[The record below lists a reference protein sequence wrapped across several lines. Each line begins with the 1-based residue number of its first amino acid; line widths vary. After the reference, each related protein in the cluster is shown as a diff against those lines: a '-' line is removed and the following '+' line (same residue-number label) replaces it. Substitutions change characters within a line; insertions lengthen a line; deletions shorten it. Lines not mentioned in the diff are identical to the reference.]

1 MARKQTAWKTKGM
14 NRDLSVS
21 AFNPEFAFDNRN
33 LRLATNEGNT
43 TMSWVN
49 ERGTLKLD
57 LSINIEPWKT
67 VGYTVVKE
75 WDKSIDLVDGY
86 GKPIKKD
93 GVQVKE
99 SIKVSPIE
107 GIPIGTAV
115 LNSNLVVFTTLNTK
129 EESFTANY
137 SDTNPIY
144 DCIYVF
150 AYTGGLAMEGKLIY
164 KGNLNFST
172 SNPLETLVSY
182 EAEHIQKVYWTDGR
196 NQPRLINIADI
207 DHYERWNHVDS
218 DGPHYATEVDT
229 YFDFVPTIDFT
240 PTTEEESTS
249 ITVERST
256 GGGLFAPGVI
266 QYCFA
271 YINKYGQESN
281 IVAVSPLYY
290 LSFEDR
296 GASPEEKVTCSFHI
310 SVFNLDANFDA
321 VRIYSIQR
329 TSLNLEPIVRQFKD
343 IRIDE
348 SLEAHYTDNGTEGVS
363 MDPTELLYIG
373 GKEISAL
380 TMTDKDQTL
389 FIGNFTQKDASMA
402 ELQKR
407 FDILRNSNAVKIAF
421 DRTASIKSYEP
432 SSGKGLYSYESQL
445 GKSQEEISTFKGG
458 EWYRFGFQLQKKTG
472 EWTEPVF
479 LKDVQNTLYPGVDAY
494 GNPAL
499 PYARWSLVSSYFDR
513 SKFKRIRP
521 VVVYPNIVQRSVL
534 CQGVLNPTVVNDIDA
549 KNSSPDA
556 QASWFFRPYVKF
568 PGEEEPPSNSNPRTF
583 GRKLIPRGSWLQY
596 AHGAYLVASGN
607 PTNESE
613 ETIQKRV
620 EIQGAVGNLELEDG
634 DNKDYSNASFH
645 IDQTI
650 VTLNSPDIEFDTDV
664 QNCHPENLKLRIV
677 GVIPITSS
685 ASAHDITTSTPMLEA
700 LYNCELNDVSDF
712 FNINKPF
719 GSGEVQLNISYINSK
734 YAGNR
739 LVADYLWNDV
749 LVRKSNSENGISNVS
764 TYFTLNDYMVY
775 PWHKNGSLNNDSRK
789 NDEASSVLKTKKE
802 STIMFS
808 KDSQYQFDFDRAPNY
823 LTIEEANTQIHLTEN
838 DHVYNI
844 RLKRKVDGESVA
856 INYYPNI
863 DKVLYNEKVQKHLI
877 REDESSENTYGA
889 IWESSTFS
897 EIMKGINDQYGW
909 SDWKDSANRES
920 LREIVNTVVS
930 MKYKS
935 TSHAVIAL
943 PERLDNYGNDDE
955 HPDRRVIEEPQNN
968 YLLLGELYKEQD
980 KSPFEDS
987 MYLQWNVGGK
997 AVDLIEDNERPI
1009 DLVWDIGDTYYQR
1022 YDCLK
1027 TYAFT
1032 NDDPNQIIEIL
1043 SFMCETHVNIDGRYD
1058 RNRGQID
1065 NTNMRPQIFNLLN
1078 PVYSQQDN
1086 FFNYQKLGIDVRD
1099 KLEYPNQITY
1109 SKTKISGA
1117 DVDMWTNVTLASAL
1131 ELDGDKG
1138 SLNKLTRLNDQ
1149 IIAFQDTGI
1158 SQILY
1163 NENAAIATQQ
1173 GVPIELANSGK
1184 VQGKR
1189 YLSDTIGCSNKWSIV
1204 STPSGIYFMDS
1215 IGKNIFL
1222 FNGQLNN
1229 LSTSL
1234 GFNSWC
1240 KQNIPAA
1247 TINWTSYWFS
1257 NAVSYYDKKN
1267 QEVLFI
1273 DKDKAL
1279 AFSEKLSAFTSFYDY
1294 GGAPYFCNLD
1304 DSGLWLSKVNYSDA
1318 SKDNGGYFIWRHHSG
1333 DYCRFFGKNKPYWM
1347 TLIGNPEPLT
1357 DKIFTNLE
1365 FRACVD
1371 GEGRDV
1377 AVVTENGQEVEKE
1390 IDITMPSNIK
1400 KRYKPFLPFD
1410 YLETWNEYQH
1420 GVAHIGNRNGH
1431 DLFKH
1436 HTSDEQ
1442 ATLKRKFRIWR
1453 CDIPRSNSLNM
1464 RTGVFDYTFDYTFRG
1479 GSKALRPLDR
1489 MRNPWLYI
1497 NLMKDAVEEFKTI
1510 KAKVKK
1516 NNGQVVIEDKVVEN
1530 SLPKAEI
1537 HDLVMTYF
1545 N

>member
-21 AFNPEFAFDNRN
+21 AFNPEFAFENMN

-49 ERGTLKLD
+49 ERGTLLMN
-57 LSINIEPWKT
+57 LSINIHPWKT
-67 VGYTVVKE
+67 VTGEGDY
-75 WDKSIDLVDGY
+75 
-86 GKPIKKD
+86 
-93 GVQVKE
+93 
-99 SIKVSPIE
+99 VSEIE
-107 GIPIGTAV
+107 GYPIGTAILNHQLV
-115 LNSNLVVFTTLNTK
+115 LFTTLNTEDNK
-129 EESFTANY
+129 EPYIAHYKSLDNPN
-137 SDTNPIY
+137 DTTPEKY
-144 DCIYVF
+144 DCIYVLNF
-150 AYTGGLAMEGKLIY
+150 SSGQWMSGKLLY

-172 SNPLETLVSY
+172 LYPLETLVSY
-182 EAEHIQKVYWTDGR
+182 EAEHVQKVYWTDAR

-207 DHYERWNHVDS
+207 DHFRRWNHVGSNDAP
-218 DGPHYATEVDT
+218 DYAIKTDT
-229 YFDFVPTIDFT
+229 YFDFVPTV
-240 PTTEEESTS
+240 EMAGTS

-256 GGGLFAPGVI
+256 GGGLFAPGII

-281 IVAVSPLYY
+281 IVSVSSLYY

-310 SVFNLDANFDA
+310 SVSNLDTNFDA

-343 IRIDE
+343 LKIEDTVGVQ
-348 SLEAHYTDNGTEGVS
+348 YTDNGTEGVS

-380 TMTDKDQTL
+380 TMTEKDQTL

-402 ELQKR
+402 ELQR
-407 FDILRNSNAVKIAF
+407 YFDLLRGAVSVTFQHRA
-421 DRTASIKSYEP
+421 DVKSYKP

-458 EWYRFGFQLQKKTG
+458 EWYRFGFQLQKRTG
-472 EWTEPVF
+472 EWTEPIF
-479 LKDVQNTLYPGVDAY
+479 LKDVQNKLYPANGM
-494 GNPAL
+494 L
-499 PYARWSLVSSYFDR
+499 PFAECTLISSHFDNT
-513 SKFKRIRP
+513 KYKRIRP

-556 QASWFFRPYVKF
+556 QASWFFRPYMKEDCK
-568 PGEEEPPSNSNPRTF
+568 GEKEELTNDGPRVF
-583 GRKLIPRGSWLQY
+583 GRRFMPKGSWLEY
-596 AHGAYLVASGN
+596 AHGSYLMAPGD
-607 PTNESE
+607 NEDE
-613 ETIQKRV
+613 QKRV
-620 EIQGAVGNLELEDG
+620 EIQGCAGNPNNLENTN
-634 DNKDYSNASFH
+634 NKDFSNAFFH

-664 QNCHPENLKLRIV
+664 QNCHPENLNLRIV

-685 ASAHDITTSTPMLEA
+685 ASAHDITISTPMLEVA
-700 LYNCELNDVSDF
+700 YNNILKSD
-712 FNINKPF
+712 NWYDINSPF
-719 GSGEVQLNISYINSK
+719 GSGELQLNIYYDNSK

-749 LVRKSNSENGISNVS
+749 LVRKQAKSDGTNGSEDRIS
-764 TYFTLNDYMVY
+764 TYLELYDYMVY

-802 STIMFS
+802 SNIMFS
-808 KDSQYQFDFDRAPNY
+808 KDSEYKFNFN
-823 LTIEEANTQIHLTEN
+823 TIDQKLIIQNANTQVHLTEN
-838 DHVYNI
+838 DYVYNI
-844 RLKRKVDGESVA
+844 RLKRGINS

-863 DKVLYNEKVQKHLI
+863 DKVLYNEKTQKHFI
-877 REDESSENTYGA
+877 REAADSGNSYSQEWKN
-889 IWESSTFS
+889 STFGKLIVATNYW
-897 EIMKGINDQYGW
+897 E
-909 SDWKDSANRES
+909 DWTNIDGLK
-920 LREIVNTVVS
+920 EIVNTVVS

-943 PERLDNYGNDDE
+943 PQRLDDSGGN
-955 HPDRRVIEEPQNN
+955 RRIIAEPNNN
-968 YLLLGELYKEQD
+968 YLLLGELYKEQRE
-980 KSPFEDS
+980 SPFTNS

-997 AVDLIEDNERPI
+997 TI
-1009 DLVWDIGDTYYQR
+1009 DLPNTTEDIHLQWTIGDTYYQR

-1032 NDDPNQIIEIL
+1032 NEDPNQIIEIL

-1065 NTNMRPQIFNLLN
+1065 NTNIRPQIFNLLN

-1099 KLEYPNQITY
+1099 KTAYPNQITY

-1138 SLNKLTRLNDQ
+1138 SLNKLTRFNDQ

-1189 YLSDTIGCSNKWSIV
+1189 YLSDTIGCSNKWSIT
-1204 STPSGIYFMDS
+1204 SSPSGIYFMDS

-1229 LSTSL
+1229 LSAAL
-1234 GFNSWC
+1234 GFNSWA
-1240 KQNIPAA
+1240 KRNIVSGDIKWNPYA
-1247 TINWTSYWFS
+1247 FS
-1257 NAVSYYDKKN
+1257 NFTACYDKKN
-1267 QEVLFI
+1267 QEVMFI
-1273 DKDKAL
+1273 NRDTAL
-1279 AFSEKLSAFTSFYDY
+1279 AFSEKLNTFTSFYDY
-1294 GGAPYFCNLD
+1294 NYTPYFCNLD
-1304 DSGLWLSKVNYSDA
+1304 DAGVWIRNPYKYEVISDA
-1318 SKDNGGYFIWRHHSG
+1318 GTVIPRSKPCQLWKHHAG
-1333 DYCRFFGKNKPYWM
+1333 EYCRFFDVNKPYWM

-1365 FRACVD
+1365 FRACVEGD
-1371 GEGRDV
+1371 G
-1377 AVVTENGQEVEKE
+1377 NFIKE
-1390 IDITMPSNIK
+1390 QKDGNEETV
-1400 KRYKPFLPFD
+1400 RFGEFYLPFD
-1410 YLETWNEYQH
+1410 YLETWNEYQF
-1420 GVAHIGNRNGH
+1420 GTAILQNKNGH
-1431 DLFKH
+1431 DWFKH
-1436 HTSDEQ
+1436 HTPDKT

-1453 CDIPRSNSLNM
+1453 CDIPRDNRLQV
-1464 RTGVFDYTFDYTFRG
+1464 RTGVFDYTFDNTFRG
-1479 GSKALRPLDR
+1479 GLKTLHPLDR
-1489 MRNPWLYI
+1489 MRNPWLYLTLTKQAAEDVPLLDDNDQI
-1497 NLMKDAVEEFKTI
+1497 MKDDD
-1510 KAKVKK
+1510 
-1516 NNGQVVIEDKVVEN
+1516 NVVVMRPVT
-1530 SLPKAEI
+1530 LPKTEI